1 MSAKTDFKDGNILN
15 ANELNGLGEAINQN
29 ELNLTALKSWLSTCS
44 NNIDDMQI
52 ITSAIDFHNGYVT
65 INGDKY
71 YPNPSIE
78 YATDEDIAE
87 LFD

>member
-29 ELNLTALKSWLSTCS
+29 ELNLIALKSWLSTCS

>member
-78 YATDEDIAE
+78 YATDEDIAS

>member
-1 MSAKTDFKDGNILN
+1 MSAKTNFKDGNILN

-78 YATDEDIAE
+78 YATDEDIAS
-87 LFD
+87 LFN

>member
-78 YATDEDIAE
+78 YATDEDIAS
-87 LFD
+87 LFN

>member
-44 NNIDDMQI
+44 NNIHDIQV

>member
-1 MSAKTDFKDGNILN
+1 MSAKTNFKDGNILN

-71 YPNPSIE
+71 YPNPSID

>member
-29 ELNLTALKSWLSTCS
+29 TLNLIALKSWLSTCS

-71 YPNPSIE
+71 YPNPSIGC
-78 YATDEDIAE
+78 ATDEDIAE

>member
-78 YATDEDIAE
+78 YATDEDIAK

>member
-1 MSAKTDFKDGNILN
+1 MSAKTNFKDGNILN